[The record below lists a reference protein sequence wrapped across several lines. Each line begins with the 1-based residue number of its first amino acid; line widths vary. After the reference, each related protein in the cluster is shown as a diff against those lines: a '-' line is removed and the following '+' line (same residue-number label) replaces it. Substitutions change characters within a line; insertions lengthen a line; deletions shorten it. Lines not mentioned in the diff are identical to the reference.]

1 MLHTKTAHT
10 KKINRIRSFLREYEK
25 KKQMTTKPE
34 SQMQTINQPTAIGIE
49 MKLNGITRMRITEKQ
64 IYT

>member
-1 MLHTKTAHT
+1 M
-10 KKINRIRSFLREYEK
+10 K